1 MKRHW
6 KQILL
11 AGAGALA
18 STIVAALTKRED
30 KPTDS
35 DTPKGAAVGVSS
47 AASSAK
53 DSAGLRAAAISFL
66 SDVMAETYRKLRTDQ
81 GEKRR

>member
-11 AGAGALA
+11 AVSSAAV
-18 STIVAALTKRED
+18 STVVAALTRRD
-30 KPTDS
+30 HPTDS
-35 DTPKGAAVGVSS
+35 SS
-47 AASSAK
+47 AAEPTSSVGANVSAK
-53 DSAGLRAAAISFL
+53 ADPGLRGSAINFL
-66 SDVMAETYRKLRTDQ
+66 SDVMAETYRKIRTEQ